1 MDKLDK
7 AKDIM
12 NYLLKLGY
20 GDVCFAIAIS
30 PTDEIF
36 ELVLFQKTT
45 EKFKTIDDMIERMQS
60 ILLNHAISKLESI
73 CKDYRDPP
81 APTAK
86 GKAGK
91 SKMKNNRT
99 IEYLFDKFANTSAS
113 QIDITVS
120 CSYSGGVA
128 DRTYMLSVPGIAD
141 EECFSS
147 KFELVD
153 RMWEIYEEL
162 TKKTDADE
170 AEWVEEKDECD
181 DEKLQIESEAD
192 EYIDYEGN
200 DFYYSS

>member
-1 MDKLDK
+1 
-7 AKDIM
+7 
-12 NYLLKLGY
+12 
-20 GDVCFAIAIS
+20 
-30 PTDEIF
+30 
-36 ELVLFQKTT
+36 
-45 EKFKTIDDMIERMQS
+45 
-60 ILLNHAISKLESI
+60 
-73 CKDYRDPP
+73 
-81 APTAK
+81 
-86 GKAGK
+86 
-91 SKMKNNRT
+91 
-99 IEYLFDKFANTSAS
+99 
-113 QIDITVS
+113 
-120 CSYSGGVA
+120 
-128 DRTYMLSVPGIAD
+128 MLSVPGIAD